1 MRVIVGIGNPGSRY
15 KNNRHN
21 VGFQFLDFFC
31 AEKKLAFKASKFDYH
46 FSEGEFSGAPF
57 VLIKPDTYVNN
68 SGLAVLDCLNHY
80 KVDVENLLVV
90 VDDINLSLSDIRL
103 RKNGGDGG
111 HNGLSSIIYHLQ
123 SKSFSRLRIGI
134 GNDFQSGNLAD
145 YVLSDFRKNDFLQL
159 EKSFNLSNQLVDS
172 FILEG
177 YNKMLSTFSRL
188 KNLDK
193 LNKEPE

>member
-31 AEKKLAFKASKFDYH
+31 AEKRLSFKASKFDYH
-46 FSEGEFSGAPF
+46 FSEGEFSGTPF

-68 SGLAVLDCLNHY
+68 SGLAVLDCINNY
-80 KVDVENLLVV
+80 KVDVENVLVV
-90 VDDINLSLSDIRL
+90 VDDINLNCANIRI
-103 RKNGGDGG
+103 RKSGGDGG

-123 SKSFSRLRIGI
+123 SKDFSRLRIGI
-134 GNDFQSGNLAD
+134 GSDFKAGYLAD
-145 YVLSDFRKNDFLQL
+145 YVLSDFGKNDFMQL
-159 EKSFNLSNQLVDS
+159 EKSFNLSIQLVES
-172 FILEG
+172 FILNG

-193 LNKEPE
+193 LNTEPE